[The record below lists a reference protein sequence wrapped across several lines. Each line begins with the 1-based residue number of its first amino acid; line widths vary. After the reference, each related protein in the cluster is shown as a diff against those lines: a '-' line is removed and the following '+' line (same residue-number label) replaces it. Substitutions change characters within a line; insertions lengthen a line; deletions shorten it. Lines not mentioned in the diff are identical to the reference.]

1 MEYVP
6 GTTLREMLDVGRR
19 LEITPALQI
28 AKQICRG
35 LAAVHKAGIIH
46 GDLKPQNVMV
56 MGNGV
61 VKLMDFGVARQRRQV
76 EQVTGTS
83 AGTPLYMSPEQARG
97 GELDERSDIYSAGVV
112 MFELFTG
119 TCPFTDKD
127 IYEIM
132 RMHLNEPPPN
142 PRQRRPDLPETLAT
156 LILTCLAKSRLQR
169 PATAA
174 DLDRLLM
181 RVHV

>member
-1 MEYVP
+1 
-6 GTTLREMLDVGRR
+6 
-19 LEITPALQI
+19 
-28 AKQICRG
+28 
-35 LAAVHKAGIIH
+35 VHKAGIVH

-61 VKLMDFGVARQRRQV
+61 VKLMDFGVARQRLDAERT
-76 EQVTGTS
+76 TGTS

-119 TCPFTDKD
+119 GVPFTDRD

-132 RMHLNEPPPN
+132 RMHLNEPAPDPKT
-142 PRQRRPDLPETLAT
+142 RRPDLPESLAHI
-156 LILTCLAKSRLQR
+156 ILSCLAKSRLQR

-181 RVHV
+181 RVHA